1 LLRISEPIRAG
12 SRTGA
17 TLLLAA
23 LLAAVP
29 ARAQLVPVA
38 QETGANG
45 LALALRR
52 LPVTG
57 RVLYVTAHPDDEH
70 NGVQVRLSRGLGLH
84 VGLLTLTRGE
94 GGQNEIGPELGEA
107 LGVLRTE
114 ELAAVH
120 RFDGAEQLFGRA
132 YDFGYSFSVDE
143 TFKRW
148 GREETLGDI
157 VRALRSFR
165 PDVVLTLPLQA
176 AGGGMHHQAAAQL
189 AREAFR
195 AAADPARFPDQIAGG
210 LRPWQPRKLYQGGV
224 GGGPDAL
231 PGEAVVV
238 PTGTYDPLLGSSWQQ
253 FGILARAMH
262 RCQGM
267 GQLRAEPLTGEGA
280 YFLVDSQP
288 AVARGDSDLLG
299 GIDVSLHGLFTLVP
313 AGVAIPT
320 SLALELDVLAGH
332 VADAVASFDPRDL
345 GKAVAPLG
353 AALESVSMLR
363 GRIEGSV
370 PEDAR
375 FDLDHRLDQKERDI
389 LEALAL
395 AQGLAL
401 EIVSDQGDVAPGES
415 FSVAA
420 TIANQGTRLVTL
432 RDLTLAVPRD
442 WTVDRTAG
450 EAGLLRPGKTA
461 RFRFQVRV
469 GEGVPPSRPYWHR
482 PKDSDRY
489 ALDVPVL
496 EGLPWAPPD
505 VKGVLR
511 YATEGGVA
519 ASLEAP
525 AIVRYEGRWVGG
537 EKQKVVN
544 VVPLVSLRVS
554 PEVAVVPLSAVNRR
568 REFRVTTVAGG
579 AGVTSATVRL
589 TAPAGWR
596 VEPRQATVSLGE
608 RGQEKVV
615 AFQVLPPPSGGTAEA
630 GLGAVASVGGKEY
643 TEGYR
648 VVAYDHI
655 QERHVFREA
664 SARVVPVDVRV
675 GAQVQVGY
683 VMGTGDEVAR
693 AIGELGVPV
702 TLLGEAD
709 LAAGDL
715 SRFTTIVTGVRA
727 YQVRRDLRA
736 ANVRLLRY
744 VEAGGNL
751 VVQYNRLDF
760 NQGAAESP
768 FAPYPGFSI
777 TANRVTDETATV
789 RTKSHD
795 TVLETPNLIGPRDW
809 EGWTQER
816 GLQFAEARD
825 PRYADLLASTDPFPL
840 NPGEKTGILVVAA
853 VGKGT
858 WTYTGLSLFRQLPAA
873 VPGAYRLLANLISRP
888 HAR

>member
-1 LLRISEPIRAG
+1 LLRACESIRPG
-12 SRTGA
+12 PKTWA
-17 TLLLAA
+17 TLFLAA
-23 LLAAVP
+23 LAAAP
-29 ARAQLVPVA
+29 APAQLVPVA
-38 QETGANG
+38 QGTGANG
-45 LALALRR
+45 LGLALRR

-114 ELAAVH
+114 ELAAAH
-120 RFDGAEQLFGRA
+120 RFDGVEQLFGRA

-165 PDVVLTLPLQA
+165 PDVVLTLPLEA

-195 AAADPARFPDQIAGG
+195 AAADPGRFPDQVAAG
-210 LRPWQPRKLYQGGV
+210 LRPWQARKLYQGGV
-224 GGGPDAL
+224 GGGSDAL
-231 PGEAVVV
+231 PGSAIVV
-238 PTGTYDPLLGSSWQQ
+238 PTGTFDPLLGSSWQQ

-262 RCQGM
+262 RCQGVSQM
-267 GQLRAEPLTGEGA
+267 RADPLVGEGT
-280 YFLVDSQP
+280 YSLVESQP
-288 AVARGDSDLLG
+288 PVGEGQGDILDGVDASLRGLL
-299 GIDVSLHGLFTLVP
+299 SLVP
-313 AGVAIPT
+313 AGVATSP
-320 SLALELDVLAGH
+320 SLAREMRALADH
-332 VADAVASFDPRDL
+332 VADAVATFDPGDL
-345 GKAVAPLG
+345 GKTTTPLA
-353 AALESVSMLR
+353 AALESVSRLR
-363 GRIEGSV
+363 GPIEGSLS
-370 PEDAR
+370 EDAR
-375 FDLDHRLDQKERDI
+375 FDLDHRLDQKEHDI
-389 LEALAL
+389 LDALAL

-401 EIVSDQGDVAPGES
+401 DAISEQGDVAPGES
-415 FSVAA
+415 FSIAA

-432 RDLTLAVPRD
+432 RDLTLVVPEGWGVER
-442 WTVDRTAG
+442 VAG
-450 EAGLLRPGKTA
+450 EAGLLLPGKTA
-461 RFRFQVRV
+461 HFRFQARV
-469 GEGVPPSRPYWHR
+469 GEGAPPSRPYWHR

-489 ALDVPVL
+489 ALDLPAL
-496 EGLPWAPPD
+496 EGLPWAPPH
-505 VKGVLR
+505 VKAVLR
-511 YATEGGVA
+511 YATDGGVA

-525 AIVRYEGRWVGG
+525 ATFRYEGRWVGG

-544 VVPLVSLRVS
+544 VVPAVSLRIS
-554 PEVAVVPLSAVNRR
+554 PEVAVVPLAAVQRR
-568 REFRVTTVAGG
+568 REFRVTVVAGA

-589 TAPAGWR
+589 AAPSGWR
-596 VEPRQATVSLGE
+596 VEPREATVSVAE
-608 RGQEKVV
+608 RGQERVV
-615 AFQVLPPPSGGTAEA
+615 AFQVLPPPSAGTAEA
-630 GLGAVASVGGKEY
+630 RLGAVVTVGGKEY

-648 VVAYDHI
+648 AVAYDHI

-683 VMGTGDEVAR
+683 VTGTGDDVAQ
-693 AIGELGVPV
+693 AISALGVPV

-736 ANVRLLRY
+736 ANARLLRY

-777 TANRVTDETATV
+777 TGSRVTDETAAV
-789 RTKSHD
+789 RTRSRD
-795 TVLETPNLIGPRDW
+795 TVLEAPNLIGPSDW
-809 EGWTQER
+809 QAWVQER
-816 GLQFAEARD
+816 GLQFAQVRD
-825 PRYADLLASTDPFPL
+825 PRYKDLLASTDPFLL
-840 NPGEKTGILVVAA
+840 NPGEKTGILVVAV

-888 HAR
+888 RAS